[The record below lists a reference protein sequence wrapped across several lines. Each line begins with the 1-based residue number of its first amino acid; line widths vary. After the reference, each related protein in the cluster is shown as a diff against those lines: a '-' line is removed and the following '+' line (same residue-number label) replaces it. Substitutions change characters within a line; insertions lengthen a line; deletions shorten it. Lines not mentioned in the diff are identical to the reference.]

1 MRSCGIIILMASTD
15 EEPDATYVENL
26 TRVTIGVPQRLRGRV
41 ELREYDDAWPGLFER
56 EAMRLRAQLGD
67 RAVRIE
73 HVGSTSVP
81 GLAAKA
87 ILDIVLEV
95 ADSSNEP
102 AYVPDLES
110 GGYGLRIREPDW
122 FAHRLFSGPDTDV
135 NLHVFS
141 AGCSET
147 DRMVRFREWL
157 RRNPADR
164 ELYVSAKREL
174 ALREW
179 RYLQQYADAKTE
191 VIDAIMARAGR
202 L

>member
-1 MRSCGIIILMASTD
+1 MASTD
-15 EEPDATYVENL
+15 EEPDATHVENL

-41 ELREYDDAWPGLFER
+41 ELCEYDDAWPGLFAR

-81 GLAAKA
+81 GLSAKA
-87 ILDIVLEV
+87 TLDIVLEV

-110 GGYGLRIREPDW
+110 GGYALRIREPDW

-135 NLHVFS
+135 NVHVFS

-164 ELYVSAKREL
+164 ELYVRAKREL